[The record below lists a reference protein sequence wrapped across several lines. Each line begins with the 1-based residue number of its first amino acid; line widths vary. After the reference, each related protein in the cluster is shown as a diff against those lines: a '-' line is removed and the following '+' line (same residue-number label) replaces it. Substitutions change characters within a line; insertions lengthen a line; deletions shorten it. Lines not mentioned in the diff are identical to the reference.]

1 MLLSTPTWMGLIN
14 PYYVVFLREKLLT
27 FTSVPQIWRL
37 VTPFILTGPKLGLLL
52 DPYFLYTYGSQLE
65 LEASRFTQP
74 GDFFMYLVFV
84 ATVILVCVPL
94 LLYFPHLHL
103 HTHNLVISARPV
115 HHDCHGSWKRGRKPL
130 HRATS
135 TFAKNKGPRGV

>member
-1 MLLSTPTWMGLIN
+1 MQNHHSSRCAPLDADVDGLIN

-27 FTSVPQIWRL
+27 LTSVPQIWRL

-84 ATVILVCVPL
+84 AAVILVCIS
-94 LLYFPHLHL
+94 FPSPSPNSTYI
-103 HTHNLVISARPV
+103 HT
-115 HHDCHGSWKRGRKPL
+115 
-130 HRATS
+130 TS
-135 TFAKNKGPRGV
+135 